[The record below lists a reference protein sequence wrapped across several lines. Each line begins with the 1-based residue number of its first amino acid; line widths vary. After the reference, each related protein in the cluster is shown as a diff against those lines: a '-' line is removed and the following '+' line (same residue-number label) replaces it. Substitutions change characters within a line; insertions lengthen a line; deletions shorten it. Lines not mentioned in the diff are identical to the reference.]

1 MSCYQIF
8 PSDVAKG
15 MWKIESGKTRVLK
28 SHRVYKMLSEY
39 WMNQPFVDG
48 GGNQLLSEDSGSKSG
63 GEVRNEGYC
72 EV

>member
-8 PSDVAKG
+8 HSDIAKG
-15 MWKIESGKTRVLK
+15 MWKIERGKTRVQK

-48 GGNQLLSEDSGSKSG
+48 GVNQILSEDSGSKSG
-63 GEVRNEGYC
+63 DEERNECYC